1 LIFFLIFQVP
11 ATRKE
16 WKRIQEAF
24 KAKWNFPN
32 CCGAIDGKHCQIKR
46 PDNSC
51 SEFYNYKGTYSI
63 ILFALVDADY
73 RFLFI
78 DVGSNGRV
86 NDGAV
91 LRNSTLN
98 SAMENNLLNWPDN
111 SVIIGDDAFPLRNT
125 LLKPYSKVNLTLK
138 QKIFNYR
145 LSRARRVSENAF
157 GILAQ
162 RFRVFGRPIELKV
175 STIDLVIRSA
185 CYLHNWLRMT
195 SSNYISMGCVDYE
208 DLDTGTFHEGHWRAE
223 RNLGLSPVRNIASNN
238 YSTSAAQLRDQYAD
252 YFSGAGSVPWQLK
265 AIGSD

>member
-1 LIFFLIFQVP
+1 MV
-11 ATRKE
+11 
-16 WKRIQEAF
+16 
-24 KAKWNFPN
+24 N
-32 CCGAIDGKHCQIKR
+32 
-46 PDNSC
+46 
-51 SEFYNYKGTYSI
+51 
-63 ILFALVDADY
+63 ADY
-73 RFLFI
+73 RFVFI

-91 LRNSTLN
+91 FRNSTLN

-111 SVIIGDDAFPLRNT
+111 SVIIGDDAFPLRNN
-125 LLKPYSKVNLTLK
+125 LLKPYSKANLTLK

-162 RFRVFGRPIELKV
+162 RFRVFGRPVELKV

-185 CYLHNWLRMT
+185 YYLHNWLRMT

-208 DLDTGTFHEGHWRAE
+208 DLDTGTFHEGQWRAE
-223 RNLGLSPVRNIASNN
+223 RNVGLAPVRNIASNN
-238 YSTSAAQLRDQYAD
+238 YSTSAANLRDQYAD

-265 AIGSD
+265 AIGTE